1 MKHSLLYRTLIII
14 LLTIIMSAALTTVL
28 FSIYGKSVFADQKA
42 EELVPRAEYCAEQAW
57 LYLMGLMSRATFESL
72 MSPATMNDLWDAQ
85 LYMYNAEGELFA
97 YLDTESST
105 ELRAYVEPHLESVLN
120 GEHVTTP
127 AELREYCI
135 IVGTPIT
142 SYGNTPFVG
151 DRIQGAVFL
160 VKPISEISAAVNAL
174 ITALVVSMLAVAA
187 LMIIPAYFASKS
199 ITGPVN
205 RMTDVAQAI
214 ALGDFKVNAPERGRG
229 ELARLGSALNHMS
242 DELERTIKDLTLE
255 RNRLRAIMNG
265 LGEGVMAINAEGKL
279 THCND
284 AAIRL
289 MGGGRGCIPAGS
301 DIYRSIMKF
310 MTDVSLNMAA
320 KNEQLKVGERL
331 LHITITPLP
340 NREDHVA
347 GAVVLMRDVTES
359 ERLEQTRRDYV
370 ANVSHE
376 LRTPISAI
384 RSLADALSDGL
395 IKNDF
400 DRSRYYGYIL
410 KESMRLSRLIDD
422 LLELSRLQSGGV
434 AFEKYSFDI
443 TELIRNAA
451 DCFTEIASDCGFR
464 LSLSLDNVPVTVYSN
479 PDRIE
484 QVIVILLDN
493 AVKHSEG
500 GREILLGADLVEDRI
515 IIFVENPGY
524 IDETDIEHLFE
535 RFYKADKAHSGN
547 GTGLGLAI
555 AKETISLLGGNIQAF
570 CKNGRVR
577 FEIEVRRDQMV
588 LS

>member
-28 FSIYGKSVFADQKA
+28 FSIYGKGVFADQKA

-57 LYLMGLMSRATFESL
+57 MYLMGVMSRQTFESL

-120 GEHVTTP
+120 GERIMTP

-135 IVGTPIT
+135 IVGAPIK
-142 SYGNTPFVG
+142 SYGNTPIIG

-174 ITALVVSMLAVAA
+174 TTALVVSMLAVAA
-187 LMIIPAYFASKS
+187 LMIIPAYFASRS

-214 ALGDFKVNAPERGRG
+214 ALGDFKVNAPDKGKG

-265 LGEGVMAINAEGKL
+265 LGEGVMAINAHGRL
-279 THCND
+279 THCNE

-289 MGGGRGCIPAGS
+289 MGSGGGRIPAKS

-310 MTDVSLNMAA
+310 MIDVSFDMAA
-320 KNEQLKVGERL
+320 KNEQIKVGERL
-331 LHITITPLP
+331 LQITITPLP
-340 NREDHVA
+340 SGEDYVA
-347 GAVVLMRDVTES
+347 GAVALMRDVTES

-384 RSLADALSDGL
+384 RSLADALNDGL

-400 DRSRYYGYIL
+400 DQSRYYGYIL

-434 AFEKYSFDI
+434 AFERYSFDI
-443 TELIRNAA
+443 NELLRNAA
-451 DCFTEIASDCGFR
+451 DCYTEISSEYGFR
-464 LSLSLDNVPVTVYSN
+464 LRLSIDNAPVTVCSN

-493 AVKHSEG
+493 AVKHSDG
-500 GREILLGADLVEDRI
+500 VGEILLGANVTDDRT

-524 IDETDIEHLFE
+524 IDETDLEHLFE

-555 AKETISLLGGNIQAF
+555 AKETILLLGGNIQAF
-570 CKNGRVR
+570 CINGRIR
-577 FEIEVRRDQMV
+577 FEVGVRREQ
-588 LS
+588 

>member
-28 FSIYGKSVFADQKA
+28 FSIYGKGVFADQKA

-57 LYLMGLMSRATFESL
+57 MYLMGVMSRQTFEAL

-85 LYMYNAEGELFA
+85 LYMYNDEGELFA

-105 ELRAYVEPHLESVLN
+105 ELSAYVEPHLESVLN
-120 GEHVTTP
+120 GEHVMTP

-135 IVGTPIT
+135 IVGTPIK
-142 SYGNTPFVG
+142 SYGNTPIIG
-151 DRIQGAVFL
+151 DGMIQGAVFL

-174 ITALVVSMLAVAA
+174 TSALVVSMLAVAA
-187 LMIIPAYFASKS
+187 LMIIPAYFASRS

-214 ALGDFKVNAPERGRG
+214 ALGDFKINAPDKGKG

-265 LGEGVMAINAEGKL
+265 LGEGVMAINAEGRL
-279 THCND
+279 THCNE

-289 MGGGRGCIPAGS
+289 MGSGGGRIRAES

-310 MTDVSLNMAA
+310 MTDVSFNTDA
-320 KNEQLKVGERL
+320 KNEHIKVGERL
-331 LHITITPLP
+331 LQITITPLP
-340 NREDHVA
+340 SGEDHVA
-347 GAVVLMRDVTES
+347 GAVALMRDVTEL

-384 RSLADALSDGL
+384 RSLADALNDGL

-443 TELIRNAA
+443 NGLLRNAA
-451 DCFTEIASDCGFR
+451 DCYTEISSEYGFR
-464 LSLSLDNVPVTVYSN
+464 LRLSIDNAPVTVCSN

-493 AVKHSEG
+493 AVKHSVG
-500 GREILLGADLVEDRI
+500 VREILLGANVIDDRI

-524 IDETDIEHLFE
+524 IDEADLEHLFE

-570 CKNGRVR
+570 CKDGRVR
-577 FEIEVRRDQMV
+577 FEVEVRRG
-588 LS
+588 

>member
-57 LYLMGLMSRATFESL
+57 MYLMGLMSRATFESL

-97 YLDTESST
+97 YLDTESSA
-105 ELRAYVEPHLESVLN
+105 ELMAYVEPHLESVLN
-120 GEHVTTP
+120 GERVTTP

-135 IVGTPIT
+135 IVGTPIA

-174 ITALVVSMLAVAA
+174 ITALIVSMLAVAA
-187 LMIIPAYFASKS
+187 LMIIPAYFASRS

-214 ALGDFKVNAPERGRG
+214 ALGDFKINAPERGRG

-265 LGEGVMAINAEGKL
+265 LGEGVMAINAECKL
-279 THCND
+279 THCNE

-289 MGGGRGCIPAGS
+289 MGSGGGCIPAES

-320 KNEQLKVGERL
+320 KTERLKVGERL

-340 NREDHVA
+340 NGEDHVA
-347 GAVVLMRDVTES
+347 GAVALMRDVTES

-384 RSLADALSDGL
+384 RSLADALNDGL

-451 DCFTEIASDCGFR
+451 DCFTEIASDCGLR

-500 GREILLGADLVEDRI
+500 GNEILLGADLAGDRI

-555 AKETISLLGGNIQAF
+555 AKETVSLLGGNIQAF
-570 CKNGRVR
+570 YKNGRVR
-577 FEIEVRRDQMV
+577 FEIGVRRNQ
-588 LS
+588 